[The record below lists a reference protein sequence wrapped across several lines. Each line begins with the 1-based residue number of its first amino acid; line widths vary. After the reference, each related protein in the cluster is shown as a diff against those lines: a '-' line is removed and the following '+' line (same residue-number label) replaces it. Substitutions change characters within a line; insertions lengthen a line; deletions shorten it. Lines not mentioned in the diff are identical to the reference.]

1 METSVNRHHDHNV
14 NTHPKYLVPD
24 EGYKN
29 YLTTSFKLCYGHLI
43 ELLGAKTHIQRSRR
57 NRD

>member
-1 METSVNRHHDHNV
+1 METSVNRHYNHNV

-29 YLTTSFKLCYGHLI
+29 YLTTSFKLYYGHLI